1 MTANIKSGRASFIW
15 SLTYAD
21 LGKVAAIPIVDNGLA
36 QVAI

>member
-1 MTANIKSGRASFIW
+1 MTANIKSGRAPFIG

-21 LGKVAAIPIVDNGLA
+21 LGKIGAIPIVDNGLA